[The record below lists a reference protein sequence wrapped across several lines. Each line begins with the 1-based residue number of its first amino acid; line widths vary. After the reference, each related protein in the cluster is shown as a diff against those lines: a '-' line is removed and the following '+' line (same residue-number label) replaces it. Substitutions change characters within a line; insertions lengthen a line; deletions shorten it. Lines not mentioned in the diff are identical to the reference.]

1 MARPSYEIKEI
12 EGIRYAEAGAD
23 SASTPIILLHGMMGD
38 IDNWDHLIPAVADSG
53 YRIVCP
59 VLPMYTIPLKNANL
73 QGIVDFVRMFTDLV
87 GLEKA
92 VVTGNSFGGHIA
104 ALYAMQFPERVTAL
118 VLSGASG
125 IYEVEMQS
133 SVMRRSDKNYL
144 RPRVAKTFYDESMC
158 TDELL
163 DGVIEVINTRE
174 KALRLI
180 RFARAVEKGP
190 IKDDLHKIHARTLL
204 IWGKQDVITPP
215 DVARTYN
222 EGISDSELH
231 WVDKCG
237 HVPMME
243 QPEAF
248 NRIFIEFLDK
258 ITDTRSAALA
268 G

>member
-1 MARPSYEIKEI
+1 
-12 EGIRYAEAGAD
+12 
-23 SASTPIILLHGMMGD
+23 
-38 IDNWDHLIPAVADSG
+38 
-53 YRIVCP
+53 
-59 VLPMYTIPLKNANL
+59 
-73 QGIVDFVRMFTDLV
+73 
-87 GLEKA
+87 
-92 VVTGNSFGGHIA
+92 
-104 ALYAMQFPERVTAL
+104 
-118 VLSGASG
+118 
-125 IYEVEMQS
+125 
-133 SVMRRSDKNYL
+133 
-144 RPRVAKTFYDESMC
+144 MC

-222 EGISDSELH
+222 DGIAGSELH

-268 G
+268 E